1 MLPLLDQHGV
11 SLTLTDA
18 GKLRPTAE
26 QQPPAELIEGLK
38 AHRAVLV
45 RRLERGQTP
54 SGHYHLSTLAARPSI
69 CASCAQ
75 WKQSAPNDLLGTCPF
90 LGALEIHAAHRCAT
104 PMARHWTAR
113 SAVPASRPLRETIS
127 HDATPDR

>member
-1 MLPLLDQHGV
+1 MRLSELLPLLDQHGV

-54 SGHYHLSTLAARPSI
+54 SGHYHLPTLAAR
-69 CASCAQ
+69 
-75 WKQSAPNDLLGTCPF
+75 
-90 LGALEIHAAHRCAT
+90 H
-104 PMARHWTAR
+104 
-113 SAVPASRPLRETIS
+113 LRQLRQV
-127 HDATPDR
+127 DAGRAG